1 MPSEWRQEK
10 FSKCNVGNKMRLRV
24 WNKHQK
30 IDLVFMQLTR
40 YKCAKDPKYQL
51 SPPEQLAD
59 NQLNVS
65 NLKYDMQILLRA
77 RVCSSP
83 AAWAKEL

>member
-1 MPSEWRQEK
+1 
-10 FSKCNVGNKMRLRV
+10 
-24 WNKHQK
+24 
-30 IDLVFMQLTR
+30 MQLTR

-83 AAWAKEL
+83 AA